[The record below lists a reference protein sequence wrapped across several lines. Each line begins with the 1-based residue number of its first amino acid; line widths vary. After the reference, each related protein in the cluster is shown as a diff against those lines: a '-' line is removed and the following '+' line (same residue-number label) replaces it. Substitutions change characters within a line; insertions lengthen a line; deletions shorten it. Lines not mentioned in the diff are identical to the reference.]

1 MTTGNE
7 PPVPAE
13 PPEDGPNGGTPSPL
27 HGNHRLHTGKGRF
40 ERSPATVARDAQ
52 AADYRAQGW
61 TLQEIADELGY
72 PDRSNARK
80 AIQRALRDV
89 VQGPAEKL
97 LALYVDRLEDIFQR
111 SMEISE
117 ADHVVVSHGKII
129 CDSDGNPLRD
139 HSATLA
145 AYREARAALADVRKM
160 VGLDQ
165 PTKVEHSG
173 ELTYQVVGVDPQ
185 DIV

>member
-13 PPEDGPNGGTPSPL
+13 PTEDGPDTGTPSPL
-27 HGNHRLHTGKGRF
+27 HGQHRLRTGKGSF
-40 ERSPATVARDAQ
+40 ERSIESVTRDAK
-52 AADYRAQGW
+52 AADLRAQNW
-61 TLQEIADELGY
+61 SLQEIADELGY
-72 PDRSNARK
+72 SDRSNVRR
-80 AIQRALRDV
+80 AITRAHQDV
-89 VQGPAEKL
+89 AQGPAERL
-97 LALYVDRLEDIFQR
+97 LAVYAARLEDIYQR
-111 SMEISE
+111 TMEIAE
-117 ADHVVVSHGKII
+117 EDHVVVSHGKII
-129 CDSDGNPLRD
+129 TGADGNPLPD
-139 HSATLA
+139 HGVTLSAF
-145 AYREARAALADVRKM
+145 REARAALADVRKM